1 MRKPYMIGIWSVYDP
16 YVCLYLCF
24 WCVFTPK
31 QELHESIIGQDEAVG
46 SVSRALR
53 RARAGLRNP
62 ARPMAGS
69 GASAKSVKTAVF
81 CFQWEEWEEDQV

>member
-1 MRKPYMIGIWSVYDP
+1 MHVFIVVICDIQYLDMRKPYMIGIWSVYDP

-24 WCVFTPK
+24 WCVLIPK

-69 GASAKSVKTAVF
+69 GASGL
-81 CFQWEEWEEDQV
+81 QIR

>member
-1 MRKPYMIGIWSVYDP
+1 MLHMFVNWDYWFIKAAFSKLEAP
-16 YVCLYLCF
+16 
-24 WCVFTPK
+24 TPPSTWER

-69 GASAKSVKTAVF
+69 GGLKTR
-81 CFQWEEWEEDQV
+81 

>member
-1 MRKPYMIGIWSVYDP
+1 MS
-16 YVCLYLCF
+16 CLRR
-24 WCVFTPK
+24 

-69 GASAKSVKTAVF
+69 GGLKTR
-81 CFQWEEWEEDQV
+81 

>member
-1 MRKPYMIGIWSVYDP
+1 MIRICVSI
-16 YVCLYLCF
+16 
-24 WCVFTPK
+24 CVFVCVFIPK

-69 GASAKSVKTAVF
+69 GASAKSVKAAVF